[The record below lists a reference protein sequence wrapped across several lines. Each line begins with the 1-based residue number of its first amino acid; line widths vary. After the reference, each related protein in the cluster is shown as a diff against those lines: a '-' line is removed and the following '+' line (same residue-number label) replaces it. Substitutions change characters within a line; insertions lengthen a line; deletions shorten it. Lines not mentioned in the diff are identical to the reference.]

1 MICQILTSYR
11 STWSDIVSDYMI
23 WYLIRSLGL
32 MSYYVDVIWY
42 RIRSLDLILYQIV
55 GSDIVSDHIIWYVA
69 SNYWI
74 WYQIRSYNLI
84 PCQIILWSD
93 MISDSNIVLEY
104 DLISYQ
110 LSDHIL
116 LDMIW
121 YCIRSYY
128 LTQCIRS
135 LNLISYQ
142 IIWSDVASVHWI
154 WLMSGYDLIPYQIN
168 AISDHMIWHQKI
180 M

>member
-1 MICQILTSYR
+1 
-11 STWSDIVSDYMI
+11 MI
-23 WYLIRSLGL
+23 WCDILDSNIVAEYDL
-32 MSYYVDVIWY
+32 MSHHQIFGSDTLLDMIWY

-93 MISDSNIVLEY
+93 MISDSNIVLESRIWS
-104 DLISYQ
+104 DI

-116 LDMIW
+116 LDMTW
-121 YCIRSYY
+121 YRIRSHELILY
-128 LTQCIRS
+128 LITESDIVPDHLIWCWFSS
-135 LNLISYQ
+135 LHLTHVRLL
-142 IIWSDVASVHWI
+142 SDT
-154 WLMSGYDLIPYQIN
+154 
-168 AISDHMIWHQKI
+168 ISDHMI
-180 M
+180 